1 MSTFK
6 ISVDLS
12 GLLSSIAGM
21 RQSVLTRTHEAVGL
35 IAQQAYM
42 DWAGAIKEASMYDKY
57 RTDYMASLKWEWR
70 GDFAATVFSD
80 YQFANNIEYGWPERD
95 LKKMLDTSMKVRVNG
110 KGKRYMIIPFRHN
123 NPESKSG
130 SAMPFHVYA
139 EARNLAA
146 SSVIGSTFRLS
157 GTGAY
162 HMKTR
167 TPIKVNKSVYKWG
180 DSLPAG
186 LTEKLK
192 PHHKTDI
199 HAGMYR
205 FKASSGNESRSSY
218 ITFRVMSED
227 SKGWI
232 VKAKPGLNLAQGVTD
247 RLQPL
252 AEQILAEAV
261 TQDLNNG

>member
-1 MSTFK
+1 MSTFNV
-6 ISVDLS
+6 SVDLS
-12 GLLSSIAGM
+12 GLLNATAGI
-21 RQSVLTRTHEAVGL
+21 RESTLKRTHEAVGL

-42 DWAGAIKEASMYDKY
+42 DWAGLIKEAQIYDKY
-57 RTDYMASLKWEWR
+57 RTDYAASIKWEWR
-70 GDFAATVFSD
+70 GDFSASVFSE
-80 YQFANNIEYGWPERD
+80 YQHANNIEFGWPERD
-95 LKKMLDTSMKVRVNG
+95 LKKMLDTSMKVRVSA

-123 NPESKSG
+123 NPESKSS

-205 FKASSGNESRSSY
+205 FNASSGNESRSSY

-232 VKAKPGLNLAQGVTD
+232 VKAKPGLNLAQNVAE

-252 AEQILAEAV
+252 AEQVISQAITL
-261 TQDLNNG
+261 DLNGG